1 MARGSNDAL
10 NAIFPPGGLLARL
23 RETSASDWAAYTGHA
38 FVRGLAGG
46 SLPEACFRHYL
57 IQDYQFLI
65 HFARAYALAAYKG
78 ETLDEIRMATR
89 TAAAISDTEMGLHVT
104 YCGERGIS
112 EADMRAAPEGVAT
125 MAYTRYVMERGMA
138 GDLLDLYA
146 ALAPCVLGYAEIGLA
161 LSSDPATRRDG
172 NPYLGWIDMYGGEE
186 YQDVARRTAAFVE
199 GLAVRRGSDA
209 RFDSLARTFGE
220 ATRLE
225 VAFWQQGLD
234 RR

>member
-1 MARGSNDAL
+1 MPQGTNDAL
-10 NAIFPPGGLLARL
+10 NSIFPPGGLLARL
-23 RETSASDWAAYTGHA
+23 REANAADWEAYTGHD
-38 FVRGLAGG
+38 FVRRLADGT
-46 SLPEACFRHYL
+46 LPEAGFRHYL
-57 IQDYQFLI
+57 IQDYLFLI

-78 ETLDEIRMATR
+78 ETLEEIRMATR
-89 TAAAISDTEMGLHVT
+89 TAASISDTEMGLHVS
-104 YCGERGIS
+104 YCGERGIP

-161 LSSDPATRRDG
+161 LAADPATRRDG
-172 NPYLGWIDMYGGEE
+172 NPYGSWIDMYSGEE
-186 YQDVARRTAAFVE
+186 YQEVARGTAAFVE
-199 GLAVRRGSDA
+199 DLAGRRGADA